1 MSSEP
6 SELHRAFAAHGELDW
21 GPSLASVAAMAR
33 MHGRPAVEKSMR
45 LLAEV
50 TAIEPRV
57 TADFLDSLPA
67 SAAPYQLSRR
77 IKSPESLA
85 RKIQLWEE
93 LDRRFPIDDVLRY
106 TALTRTSEELVR
118 AARQTVDELNRR
130 GWQVTYAMHSYTEGS
145 RYKGIHAYLAPPRG
159 PRVEVQFHSTASV
172 KVKEATTRWY
182 EIDRSDTATLVE
194 RTAARQQC
202 VDLSATLQ
210 PPTGIDG
217 LTRLGGRKVAV
228 NNYSDSRQPPRYQAG
243 PVPDHELPVAQS
255 RTLDR
260 NDGITR

>member
-6 SELHRAFAAHGELDW
+6 TELHRAFAAHGELDW
-21 GPSLASVAAMAR
+21 GQSLASVADMAR
-33 MHGRPAVEKSMR
+33 MHGRPAAQKSLR

-50 TAIEPRV
+50 SAIEPQV
-57 TADFLDSLPA
+57 TADFLESLPA

-77 IKSPESLA
+77 VKSPESLA

-93 LDRRFPIDDVLRY
+93 ADRRFPIDDVLRY
-106 TALTRTSEELVR
+106 TALTRTPEELVL
-118 AARQTVDELNRR
+118 ATRQTVVELNRR

-159 PRVEVQFHSTASV
+159 PRVEVQFHSAASA

-182 EIDRSDTATLVE
+182 EIDRSETATLAE

-210 PPTGIDG
+210 PPIGIDDM
-217 LTRLGGRKVAV
+217 TQLGGRRVAV
-228 NNYSDSRQPPRYQAG
+228 NNYSDSRHPPRHQPG
-243 PVPDHELPVAQS
+243 PVPGHEPPVPKS